1 MNNAVSLPGE
11 FWRKYDNNYLLSSK
25 GRWYSIR
32 SRKILREQ
40 YNSSGYSRVRL
51 YKKLTFTHIK
61 VVQIFGDRKGNKLLG
76 DQLFAQGLSIDHVDG
91 NKHNNT
97 VCNLELVTH
106 KENCSRYRNFTKY
119 KNREKEKE
127 VN

>member
-1 MNNAVSLPGE
+1 MINAVSLPGE
-11 FWRKYDNNYLLSSK
+11 LWRKYDNNYLISSK
-25 GRWYSIR
+25 GRWYSVR
-32 SRKILREQ
+32 SGKILREQ

-61 VVQIFGDRKGNKLLG
+61 VVQIFGDRKNNKLLD
-76 DQLFAQGLSIDHVDG
+76 DQLFVHGLSIDHIDG
-91 NKHNNT
+91 DKRNNA
-97 VCNLELVTH
+97 VCNLEIVTH
-106 KENCSRYRNFTKY
+106 KENCIRYHN